1 MAIEKT
7 KKGELLNMRADI
19 QELIERLNKEFIR
32 GTPNYDSVHRDVAY
46 QVRKHLIEADNE
58 INTYRLKTR

>member
-1 MAIEKT
+1 MMIEET
-7 KKGELLNMRADI
+7 KKGQLLNMRADI
-19 QELIERLNKEFIR
+19 QELIEKINHEFIH
-32 GTPNYDSVHRDVAY
+32 GNANYDTIHRDVAY

>member
-1 MAIEKT
+1 MVIEKT

-19 QELIERLNKEFIR
+19 QELIERLNNEFIR

-46 QVRKHLIEADNE
+46 KVRDCLIQADNE
-58 INTYRLKTR
+58 INAYRLKTR